1 MTGTS
6 IASDEAKQDQIE
18 LTRRGTELLL
28 KRNYPEARKFI
39 YQLLAQEETR
49 LLGYFGIMA
58 ATQLR
63 NLENY
68 DYRFD
73 SEYLVLAEEGRKRA
87 LKIYRNANSGGWDL
101 LVAGGILGVSGFYQ
115 AHHGK
120 WLPALWDSQA
130 AARAMKRAYGRDPH
144 LADALL
150 GIGFY
155 HYWMSHFTR
164 YFKVLPF
171 LDDRRESGKR
181 EVRLAGELGRMV
193 GPLAEVSLG
202 FIDYIERDYIK
213 TLEVTRKFLATY
225 PENTVVR
232 MLQGLA
238 YFKMRKQP
246 EARREFEKILEID
259 PSLTKCW
266 LYLGLITAEEG
277 KDPKE
282 ARRLLGLYLNLE
294 NRAPPHWRKRAEE
307 GLRRLGST
315 K

>member
-202 FIDYIERDYIK
+202 F
-213 TLEVTRKFLATY
+213 
-225 PENTVVR
+225 
-232 MLQGLA
+232 
-238 YFKMRKQP
+238 KMRKQP